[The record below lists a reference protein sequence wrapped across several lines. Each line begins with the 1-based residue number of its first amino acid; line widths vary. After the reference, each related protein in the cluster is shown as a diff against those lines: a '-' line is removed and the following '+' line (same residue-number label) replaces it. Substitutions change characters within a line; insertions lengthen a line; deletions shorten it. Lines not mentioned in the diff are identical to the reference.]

1 MKIQFC
7 GAARTVTGSCY
18 YLDTGKY
25 KVLVD
30 CGAFQGP
37 YEVEKLNRE
46 KFPFD
51 PADIDY
57 VFLTHAHFDHCG
69 RLPVLTKNGFK
80 GEIISTQPTR
90 DIAKIILLDSARI
103 QKEDYERF
111 KARAKRKEEAH
122 SSRSSKQ
129 SQGHN
134 SRKDDDYFVPK
145 PLYDEND
152 IHRTIELFKVYSY
165 GESIELGEGLE
176 FRMRD
181 AGHILGSSSFELWVK
196 NEGGRVRKFLFSGD
210 LGQPGQR
217 IIRDPDMVRE
227 ADFVIVE
234 STYGNRLHKSK
245 DDTVL
250 ELLTILQNS
259 AKSMSNVII
268 PTFAVERAQE
278 ILYELNLF
286 HEKGLLDKNPVF
298 LDSPMAIEAT
308 KIFRQY
314 PGFYDEDAKRLI
326 EKGDDPFGFDELTFT
341 STADES
347 KRIINEKAAIIMAGS
362 GMCTGGRVLHH
373 LKNNVEDEN
382 AHIVFVGYQ
391 VKGTLGRRIVDRE
404 KKIRIHRK
412 NFTVRASVHTL
423 GGFSAHADERDLRY
437 WLRGMGHSPR
447 TIFVTHGEEQTAL
460 GFAANIRE
468 ELRVDTYVPQ
478 LGEVVELNDMN

>member
-18 YLDTGKY
+18 FLDTGKY
-25 KVLVD
+25 KLLVD

-51 PADIDY
+51 PAEIDY
-57 VFLTHAHFDHCG
+57 VFLTHSHFDHCG
-69 RLPVLTKNGFK
+69 RLPVLIKQGFK
-80 GEIISTQPTR
+80 GKIIATQPTR
-90 DIAKIILLDSARI
+90 DIAQVILLDSARI
-103 QKEDYERF
+103 QEEDYRRYKER
-111 KARAKRKEEAH
+111 AAKRD
-122 SSRSSKQ
+122 S
-129 SQGHN
+129 G
-134 SRKDDDYFVPK
+134 DDDYFVPK
-145 PLYDEND
+145 PMYHKDDVN
-152 IHRTIELFKVYSY
+152 RTMEFFKVYAY
-165 GESIELGEGLE
+165 GESLELGDGLE

-181 AGHILGSSSFELWVK
+181 AGHILGSASFELWVK
-196 NEGGRVRKFLFSGD
+196 NAEGRARKFLFSGD

-227 ADFVIVE
+227 ADYVVVE

-250 ELLTILQNS
+250 ELLTILQGA
-259 AKSMSNVII
+259 AKSKSKVII

-286 HEKGLLDKNPVF
+286 YEKGLLDKNPVF

-314 PGFYDEDAKRLI
+314 PTFYDEDAKRLI
-326 EKGDDPFGFDELTFT
+326 EKGDDPFGFPELQFT
-341 STADES
+341 PTVDDS
-347 KRIINEKAAIIMAGS
+347 KRIVDAPAAIIMAGS

-373 LKNNVEDEN
+373 LKNNIEDSN
-382 AHIVFVGYQ
+382 NHVVFVGYQ
-391 VKGTLGRRIVDRE
+391 VKGTLGRRLVDRE
-404 KKIRIHRK
+404 KTIRIHRK
-412 NFTVRASVHTL
+412 NLTVRAQVHTL

-437 WLRGMGHSPR
+437 WLRGLGHSPR

-468 ELRVDTYVPQ
+468 ELRVDTYVPN
-478 LGEVVELNDMN
+478 LGEVVEL